1 MSRPSFH
8 DVYWGILLVYIR
20 MPGASSLKARRQ
32 VVRSLVERLKRK
44 WNVTVTDMGPT
55 DSWTDAGLAVGTLG
69 SSYDSV
75 VSRLGEVENFVQRRE
90 DESDFFIV
98 SVQREV
104 DKYDTF
110 PD

>member
-1 MSRPSFH
+1 MIPSFQE
-8 DVYWGILLVYIR
+8 VYWGILLLHLRI
-20 MPGASSLKARRQ
+20 PGATSLKDRRQ
-32 VVRSLVERLKRK
+32 VVRSLVERLKKK
-44 WNVTVTDMGPT
+44 WNVTVADIGPR

-75 VSRLGEVENFVQRRE
+75 LSRLGEVEIFVERRE

-110 PD
+110 SD

>member
-1 MSRPSFH
+1 MSSSFH
-8 DVYWGILLVYIR
+8 ELYWGILLVYLRI
-20 MPGASSLKARRQ
+20 PGASSLKDRRQ
-32 VVRSLVERLKRK
+32 VVRSLVERLKKK
-44 WNVTVTDMGPT
+44 WNVTVTDMGPK
-55 DSWTDAGLAVGTLG
+55 DSWTDAGLAVGILG

-75 VSRLGEVENFVQRRE
+75 FSQLGEVEHFVQRRE

>member
-1 MSRPSFH
+1 MSFSFNE
-8 DVYWGILLVYIR
+8 VYWGILIVYLRI
-20 MPGASSLKARRQ
+20 PWASSLKDRRQ
-32 VVRSLVERLKRK
+32 VVRSLVERLKKK
-44 WNVTVTDMGPT
+44 WNVAVTDMGPK
-55 DSWTDAGLAVGTLG
+55 DSWMDAGLAVGTIG

-75 VSRLGEVENFVQRRE
+75 LSRLGEVEQYVRRRE
-90 DESDFFIV
+90 DESEFFIV